1 MSFVHLHV
9 HSTYSLLDGFSDI
22 TKLVSRVK
30 EYGMPAIA
38 LTDHGTMFGAIEFY
52 KAANNI
58 GIKPI
63 IGLETYLAARGMHDK
78 DSKLDKQS
86 NHMLLLAENDKGYRN
101 LLAIAS
107 AAQLE
112 GFYYFP
118 RIDHEFLAAHSEGLI
133 ASTGCLAAEIPRLI
147 HHSGKE
153 AAQKKIDWYL
163 EVFGP
168 DRFFFELQ
176 QHDIRELANVNQ
188 ILMELAPRYKAKIIA
203 TNDVHYV
210 NPEDA
215 RLQDI
220 LLAIQTG
227 TVLTDQNRF
236 RMTDDSYYL
245 RPPDEMAG
253 LFTEIP
259 EALTNTLLIA
269 ERCNVDLSYSGYH
282 LPTFPLPESVS
293 AGQFL
298 HHLCE
303 EGVKNRYGEAQ
314 NDQKVRERL
323 NYELDIIH
331 KMGFDAYFLIVWDL
345 CRYAREKG
353 IWYNARGSAAGS
365 LVAYSLEIT
374 LVEPISHGLL
384 FERFLNPSRISM
396 PDIDLDFQDDRRAE
410 MLEYCAKTYGDDRVA
425 QIITF
430 GTMKARA
437 AIRDVGRVMD
447 IPLNEVDR
455 VAKLIPNNPA
465 TPMTISEALET
476 IVELQLACN
485 ETPYIKDMVETAAK
499 MEGTVRSAGTHA
511 AGVVISDR
519 PLVEYIPLHRP
530 TNDIENSPVKVVT
543 QFEMNILESLG
554 LLKVDFLGLAT
565 LTTMSK
571 ACAMIERRH
580 GVLLTL
586 NSIPLDDPETFDFI
600 GKGHTAGVFQLEG
613 SGMTRYIVQMKPQNL
628 ANVIAMVALFRPGPM
643 DFIPTYIKRMHG
655 EEDVA
660 YSHPALESIF
670 KETYGIAIY
679 QEQVMM
685 AVMELA
691 GYTAAEADDLRKAIS
706 KKIAESLQKHKIKF
720 IDGAGQRGIDQ
731 QAASAIF
738 EDWENFARYGF
749 NKSHAA
755 DYGVIAV
762 RTAYLKT
769 HYPYEYMTAL
779 LTTWK
784 AVTDKVAFYVA
795 DCRQM
800 GIIVLPPDINTS
812 EYDFTILDRKDDR
825 PAIRFG
831 LGAVKNVGQG
841 PVDIIIKE
849 RQKGTFINLSDF
861 ARRVDLRAVGKRALE
876 SLIKVGA
883 LDAFGPRRALLEA
896 QDRLIG
902 LSNGH
907 QKMSHNG
914 QLNLFGGTN
923 IAVDE
928 VSLNKLPDDD
938 EREGLGWEKELL
950 GLYVSAH
957 PLQPYWDLIRKSIS
971 HSSIELEAAPHNM
984 KVLVG
989 GIVTRF
995 RPHQTKTGKWM
1006 GFVGLEDI
1014 HGTMDLTIFPST
1026 WEKFAH
1032 LINPDSIVMV
1042 EGRVDKESGDVKIIV
1057 DKVKRIDPAEIH
1069 IDKTVP
1075 SPPPDIVLKEDIGN
1089 VETGISQSLD
1099 DVVKIETI
1107 TASGLAPAKEE
1118 REEPT
1123 VNILSIPVNIDTFI
1137 PNLSPSLH
1145 EASTGYA
1152 SKLPS
1157 GMQPPA
1163 FILPPT
1169 EKYHFDSDHPHMLIL
1184 TLRNSGDKKKDV
1196 LMMRCIHGILVSS
1209 PGRDR
1214 FAFQVLEGDRFYRLE
1229 FPNET
1234 TGLNQMI
1241 VDKIE
1246 AMLGKENIRM
1256 ESIILH

>member
-1 MSFVHLHV
+1 
-9 HSTYSLLDGFSDI
+9 
-22 TKLVSRVK
+22 
-30 EYGMPAIA
+30 MPAIA
-38 LTDHGTMFGAIEFY
+38 LTDHGTMFGAVEFY
-52 KAANNI
+52 KAAKTE
-58 GIKPI
+58 GVKPI
-63 IGLETYLAARGMHDK
+63 IGLESYLAARSMRDK
-78 DSKLDKQS
+78 ESKLDKQS
-86 NHMLLLAENDKGYRN
+86 HHMLLLAENEVGYRN

-133 ASTGCLAAEIPRLI
+133 ATTGCLAAEIPRLI
-147 HHSGKE
+147 HQTGKE
-153 AAQKKIDWYL
+153 AAQKKIDWYY

-176 QHDIRELANVNQ
+176 QHDIRELAIVNQ
-188 ILMELAPRYKAKIIA
+188 TLLELAPRYQAKLIA
-203 TNDVHYV
+203 TNDVHYI

-227 TVLTDQNRF
+227 AVLTDQNRF
-236 RMTDDSYYL
+236 RMSDDSYYL
-245 RPPDEMAG
+245 RTPDEMAG
-253 LFTEIP
+253 LFAEIP
-259 EALTNTLLIA
+259 DALANTLMIA
-269 ERCNVDLSYSGYH
+269 ERCNVDLSSKGYH
-282 LPTFPLPESVS
+282 LPTFPLPEGET
-293 AGQFL
+293 AEQYL
-298 HHLCE
+298 RHLCE
-303 EGVKNRYGEAQ
+303 EGVQKRYGDEHS
-314 NDQKVRERL
+314 DPKVRERL
-323 NYELDIIH
+323 DYELGIIH

-345 CRYAREKG
+345 CRYAREQG

-365 LVAYSLEIT
+365 LVAYALEIT
-374 LVEPISHGLL
+374 LVEPIAHGLL

-410 MLEYCAKTYGDDRVA
+410 MLEFCAKTYGDDRVA

-465 TPMTISEALET
+465 TPMTITEALGSV
-476 IVELQLACN
+476 VELQLACK
-485 ETPYIKDMVETAAK
+485 EAAYIKDMVETAAK

-511 AGVVISDR
+511 AGVVIADR

-543 QFEMNILESLG
+543 QFEMNILDSLG

-571 ACAMIERRH
+571 ACAMIQQRH
-580 GVLLTL
+580 AVTLTL
-586 NSIPLDDPETFDFI
+586 NNIPLDDPETFEFL
-600 GKGHTAGVFQLEG
+600 GNGHTAGVFQLEG
-613 SGMTRYIVQMKPQNL
+613 SGMTRYLVQMKPRNL
-628 ANVIAMVALFRPGPM
+628 DNVIAMVALFRPGPM

-655 EEDVA
+655 EESVT
-660 YSHPALESIF
+660 YSHPALEPIF

-720 IDGAGQRGIDQ
+720 IDGATQRGIDKK
-731 QAASAIF
+731 AATAIF

-769 HYPYEYMTAL
+769 HFAYEYMTAL

-784 AVTDKVAFYVA
+784 AATDKVAFYVA
-795 DCRQM
+795 DCRSM
-800 GIIVLPPDINTS
+800 GVVVLQPDINTS
-812 EYDFTILDRKDDR
+812 EYDFTIEDRAGDQ

-841 PVDIIIKE
+841 PVDIIIRE
-849 RQKGTFINLSDF
+849 RQKGVFGNLSDF

-896 QDRLIG
+896 LDRLIG

-907 QKMSHNG
+907 QRMSQNG
-914 QLNLFGGTN
+914 QMNLFGGTT
-923 IAVDE
+923 IVVDE
-928 VSLNKLPDDD
+928 ISLNKLPQGDS
-938 EREGLGWEKELL
+938 REELGWEKELL

-971 HSSIELEAAPHNM
+971 HSSSDLEDAQHKM
-984 KVLVG
+984 KVVVG

-1006 GFVGLEDI
+1006 GFVGLEDM
-1014 HGTMDLTIFPST
+1014 HGAMDLTIFPST
-1026 WEKFAH
+1026 WEKYSP
-1032 LINPDSIVMV
+1032 LIGMDCIVFV

-1057 DKVKRIDPAEIH
+1057 DKVRTVDLTDAGNQDSLILPQPILMAEGAI
-1069 IDKTVP
+1069 ISEVKDSSSGILEGV
-1075 SPPPDIVLKEDIGN
+1075 VL
-1089 VETGISQSLD
+1089 VEADVSASVGLKSEGSEAPILEVTSLP
-1099 DVVKIETI
+1099 V
-1107 TASGLAPAKEE
+1107 
-1118 REEPT
+1118 
-1123 VNILSIPVNIDTFI
+1123 SINSFRTMDT
-1137 PNLSPSLH
+1137 PSLH
-1145 EASTGYA
+1145 EASAGYVP
-1152 SKLPS
+1152 KLPS
-1157 GMQPPA
+1157 GPQPPV
-1163 FILPPT
+1163 FILPPS
-1169 EKYHFDSDHPHMLIL
+1169 EKLHPESDHPHMLII

-1196 LMMRCIHGILVSS
+1196 LLMRCIHGILVSS

-1214 FAFQVLEGDRFYRLE
+1214 FAFQVFEGDHFYRLE
-1229 FPNET
+1229 FPNDT
-1234 TGLNQMI
+1234 TGINQTI
-1241 VDKIE
+1241 IDKIQT
-1246 AMLGKENIRM
+1246 MLGTENIRL

>member
-1 MSFVHLHV
+1 
-9 HSTYSLLDGFSDI
+9 
-22 TKLVSRVK
+22 
-30 EYGMPAIA
+30 MPAIA
-38 LTDHGTMFGAIEFY
+38 LTDHGTMFGAVEFY
-52 KAANNI
+52 MAAKTA
-58 GIKPI
+58 GVKPI
-63 IGLETYLAARGMHDK
+63 IGLETYLAARSMHDK
-78 DSKLDKQS
+78 EAKLDKQS
-86 NHMLLLAENDKGYRN
+86 HHLLLLAENEVGYRN

-118 RIDHEFLAAHSEGLI
+118 RIDHEFLAAHADGLI
-133 ASTGCLAAEIPRLI
+133 ATTGCLAGEIPRLI
-147 HHSGKE
+147 HQTGKE
-153 AAQKKIDWYL
+153 AAQKKIDWYY

-176 QHDIRELANVNQ
+176 QHDIRELAIVNQ
-188 ILMELAPRYKAKIIA
+188 TLLEIAPHYQAKFIA
-203 TNDVHYV
+203 TNDVHYI

-227 TVLTDQNRF
+227 AVLTDQNRF
-236 RMTDDSYYL
+236 RMSDDSYYL
-245 RPPDEMAG
+245 RTPDEMAS
-253 LFTEIP
+253 LFAEIP
-259 EALTNTLLIA
+259 DSLTNTLMIA
-269 ERCNVDLSYSGYH
+269 DRCNVDLSSKGYH
-282 LPTFPLPESVS
+282 LPTFPLPEGVT
-293 AGQFL
+293 AGQYL
-298 HHLCE
+298 RHLCE
-303 EGVKNRYGEAQ
+303 EGVQNRYGDVHA
-314 NDQKVRERL
+314 DTKVRERL
-323 NYELDIIH
+323 DYELGIIH
-331 KMGFDAYFLIVWDL
+331 EMGFDAYFLIVWDL
-345 CRYAREKG
+345 CRYAREQG

-365 LVAYSLEIT
+365 LVAYALEIT
-374 LVEPISHGLL
+374 MVEPIAHGLL

-410 MLEYCAKTYGDDRVA
+410 MLEFCAKTYGDDRVA

-465 TPMTISEALET
+465 TPMTITEALGSV
-476 IVELQLACN
+476 VELQLACK
-485 ETPYIKDMVETAAK
+485 EAAYIKDMVETAAK

-511 AGVVISDR
+511 AGVVIADR

-530 TNDIENSPVKVVT
+530 TNDIENSPVKIVT
-543 QFEMNILESLG
+543 QFEMNILDSLG

-571 ACAMIERRH
+571 ACAMIQQRH
-580 GVLLTL
+580 AVTLTL
-586 NSIPLDDPETFDFI
+586 NNIPLDDPETYEFM
-600 GKGHTAGVFQLEG
+600 GNGHTAGVFQLEG
-613 SGMTRYIVQMKPQNL
+613 SGMTRYLVQMKPRNL
-628 ANVIAMVALFRPGPM
+628 DNVIAMVALFRPGPM

-655 EEDVA
+655 EESVT
-660 YSHPALESIF
+660 YSHPALEPIF

-679 QEQVMM
+679 QEQVMK

-720 IDGAGQRGIDQ
+720 IDGATQRGIDK
-731 QAASAIF
+731 QAATAIF

-769 HYPYEYMTAL
+769 HFAYEYMTAL

-784 AVTDKVAFYVA
+784 AATDKVAFYIA
-795 DCRQM
+795 DCRSM
-800 GIIVLPPDINTS
+800 GIVVLQPDINTS
-812 EYDFTILDRKDDR
+812 EYDFTIEDRAGDQ

-841 PVDIIIKE
+841 PVDVIIKE
-849 RQKGTFINLSDF
+849 RQKGVFSNLSDF

-896 QDRLIG
+896 LDRLIG

-907 QKMSHNG
+907 LRMSQNG
-914 QLNLFGGTN
+914 QMNLFGGTT
-923 IAVDE
+923 IVVDE
-928 VSLNKLPDDD
+928 ISLNKLPQGDS
-938 EREGLGWEKELL
+938 REELGWEKELL

-957 PLQPYWDLIRKSIS
+957 PLQPYWDLIRKTIS
-971 HSSIELEAAPHNM
+971 HSSSDLEDAPHNI
-984 KVLVG
+984 KVVVG

-1006 GFVGLEDI
+1006 GFAGLEDM

-1026 WEKFAH
+1026 WEKYSP
-1032 LINPDSIVMV
+1032 LIGMDSIVFID
-1042 EGRVDKESGDVKIIV
+1042 GRIDKESGDMKIIV
-1057 DKVKRIDPAEIH
+1057 DKVRPVDLTDVGNQNSLILPQPILMVGDEMLSEVKDC
-1069 IDKTVP
+1069 
-1075 SPPPDIVLKEDIGN
+1075 SSGIVEEMVMLEA
-1089 VETGISQSLD
+1089 
-1099 DVVKIETI
+1099 DVS
-1107 TASGLAPAKEE
+1107 ASGGLNSEGSEVP
-1118 REEPT
+1118 
-1123 VNILSIPVNIDTFI
+1123 ILEVTSSPVSINSFRTMDT
-1137 PNLSPSLH
+1137 PSLH
-1145 EASTGYA
+1145 EASVGYA
-1152 SKLPS
+1152 PKLPS
-1157 GMQPPA
+1157 GSQQPA
-1163 FILPPT
+1163 YIPPPS
-1169 EKYHFDSDHPHMLIL
+1169 EKLHLESNHPHMLII
-1184 TLRNSGDKKKDV
+1184 TMRNSGDKKKDV
-1196 LMMRCIHGILVSS
+1196 LLMRCIHGILVSS

-1214 FAFQVLEGDRFYRLE
+1214 FAFQVFEGDHFYRLE

-1234 TGLNQMI
+1234 TGLNQTI
-1241 VDKIE
+1241 IDKVQT
-1246 AMLGKENIRM
+1246 MLGAENIRL

>member
-1 MSFVHLHV
+1 
-9 HSTYSLLDGFSDI
+9 
-22 TKLVSRVK
+22 
-30 EYGMPAIA
+30 
-38 LTDHGTMFGAIEFY
+38 
-52 KAANNI
+52 
-58 GIKPI
+58 
-63 IGLETYLAARGMHDK
+63 
-78 DSKLDKQS
+78 
-86 NHMLLLAENDKGYRN
+86 MLLLAENEVGYRN

-107 AAQLE
+107 ASQLE
-112 GFYYFP
+112 GFYYYP
-118 RIDHEFLAAHSEGLI
+118 RIDHEFLAAHAEGLI
-133 ASTGCLAAEIPRLI
+133 ATTGCLAAEIPRSI
-147 HHSGKE
+147 HQTGKE
-153 AAQKKIDWYL
+153 AAQKKIDWYY

-176 QHDIRELANVNQ
+176 QHDIRELTIVNQ
-188 ILMELAPRYKAKIIA
+188 TLLELAPRYKANLIA
-203 TNDVHYV
+203 TNDVHYI

-227 TVLTDQNRF
+227 AVLTDQNRF
-236 RMTDDSYYL
+236 RMSDDSYYL
-245 RPPDEMAG
+245 RTPAEMAA
-253 LFTEIP
+253 LFTELP
-259 EALTNTLLIA
+259 EVLSNTLKIA
-269 ERCNVDLSYSGYH
+269 ERCNVDLSSKEYH
-282 LPTFPLPESVS
+282 LPTFPLPEGVTAAQYLS
-293 AGQFL
+293 
-298 HHLCE
+298 HLCE
-303 EGVKNRYGEAQ
+303 DGVQKRYGAEHT
-314 NDQKVRERL
+314 NQKVRERL
-323 NYELDIIH
+323 DYELGIIH

-365 LVAYSLEIT
+365 LAAYVLEIT
-374 LVEPISHGLL
+374 LVEPLAHGLL

-410 MLEYCAKTYGDDRVA
+410 MLEFCARTYGNDRVA

-465 TPMTISEALET
+465 APMTITEALES
-476 IVELQLACN
+476 IVELQMACK
-485 ETPYIKDMVETAAK
+485 EAAYIKDMVETAAK

-511 AGVVISDR
+511 AGVVIADK

-543 QFEMNILESLG
+543 QFEMNVLDSLG

-571 ACAMIERRH
+571 ACAMIQQRH
-580 GVLLTL
+580 EVSLTL
-586 NSIPLDDPETFDFI
+586 NNIPLDDPGTFEFI

-613 SGMTRYIVQMKPQNL
+613 SGMTRYIMQMKPTNL

-655 EEDVA
+655 EESIT

-706 KKIAESLQKHKIKF
+706 KKIAESLQKHKQKF
-720 IDGAGQRGIDQ
+720 IEGATQRGIDQ
-731 QAASAIF
+731 KDAKAIF

-762 RTAYLKT
+762 RTAYLKA

-784 AVTDKVAFYVA
+784 AVTDKVAYYVA
-795 DCRQM
+795 DCRSM
-800 GIIVLPPDINTS
+800 GIVVLPPDINTS
-812 EYDFTILDRKDDR
+812 NYDFTIEDRAGDK

-831 LGAVKNVGQG
+831 LGGVKNVGQG
-841 PVDIIIKE
+841 PVDIIIQE
-849 RQKGTFINLSDF
+849 RNKGSFINLSDF
-861 ARRVDLRAVGKRALE
+861 TRRVDLRAVGKRALE

-896 QDRLIG
+896 LDRLIG
-902 LSNGH
+902 VSNGH
-907 QKMSHNG
+907 QRMSQNG
-914 QLNLFGGTN
+914 QMNLFGGTT
-923 IAVDE
+923 IVVDE
-928 VSLNKLPDDD
+928 ISLNKLPEGDT
-938 EREGLGWEKELL
+938 REELGWEKELL

-957 PLQPYWDLIRKSIS
+957 PLQPYWESIKKTITYSSSELVEAPQKS
-971 HSSIELEAAPHNM
+971 
-984 KVLVG
+984 KVVVG

-995 RPHQTKTGKWM
+995 RPHQTKTGAWM
-1006 GFVGLEDI
+1006 GFVSLEDM
-1014 HGTMDLTIFPST
+1014 HGVMDLIMFPST
-1026 WEKFAH
+1026 WEKYSP
-1032 LINPDSIVMV
+1032 LIVMDSIVFVDGKV
-1042 EGRVDKESGDVKIIV
+1042 EKEDADIKIFVEKVRPVDLEAAGNKDSFVIQHSNVILANAILLEASEGSTEYPMRPDAEKSDIPVDNDIFPQGSGDSNQEVV
-1057 DKVKRIDPAEIH
+1057 
-1069 IDKTVP
+1069 
-1075 SPPPDIVLKEDIGN
+1075 SPPSN
-1089 VETGISQSLD
+1089 
-1099 DVVKIETI
+1099 
-1107 TASGLAPAKEE
+1107 
-1118 REEPT
+1118 
-1123 VNILSIPVNIDTFI
+1123 NILDSVNSMKAI
-1137 PNLSPSLH
+1137 SLH
-1145 EASTGYA
+1145 EAPAGYA
-1152 SKLPS
+1152 PKVPS
-1157 GMQPPA
+1157 GTQPPA
-1163 FILPPT
+1163 FITPPS
-1169 EKYHFDSDHPHMLIL
+1169 ENVHLESDHPHMLII
-1184 TLRNSGDKKKDV
+1184 TLRSAGDKKKDV
-1196 LMMRCIHGILVSS
+1196 LLMRCVHGILVSS

-1214 FAFQVLEGDRFYRLE
+1214 FAFQVLEHDHFYRME

-1234 TGLNQMI
+1234 TGLNKAI
-1241 VDKIE
+1241 IEKIQT
-1246 AMLGKENIRM
+1246 MLGKDNIHL
-1256 ESIILH
+1256 ESIVLH